1 MLPDA
6 LLPVILCDVP
16 RGVKPKTGR
25 DDFLLT
31 AFRCRESRAPALE
44 GAPGFPAA
52 AGLAGDA
59 RRGGQ
64 ERPGQRP
71 HGHSRPSQLQRR
83 GRGPRRLQA
92 EASRLLHAG
101 GGALQGRPRRPA
113 LRDPQRAQREAR
125 RPDWNAWLAEALAV
139 IRATNPARTVVI
151 GPPSW
156 NGIDH
161 RRRREAGPGPI
172 GNSIRISSSTTST
185 GTAGSS
191 LSSGPS
197 FLDPERIFI

>member
-1 MLPDA
+1 LKARRDFRLPPAWLATLDGAVKNA
-6 LLPVILCDVP
+6 LASGLMVILDLHNYNDVAE
-16 RGVKPKTGR
+16 
-25 DDFLLT
+25 D
-31 AFRCRESRAPALE
+31 
-44 GAPGFPAA
+44 PAA
-52 AGLAGDA
+52 FK
-59 RRGGQ
+59 
-64 ERPGQRP
+64 P
-71 HGHSRPSQLQRR
+71 
-83 GRGPRRLQA
+83 
-92 EASRLLHAG
+92 RLLAYCTQVAEHFKDAPEG
-101 GGALQGRPRRPA
+101 LLFEILNEPNGKLDGPL
-113 LRDPQRAQREAR
+113 
-125 RPDWNAWLAEALAV
+125 WNAWLAEALAV